1 MLNSGRLLSAFLVL
15 GVMVFLAGCESDK
28 PAGSGNIPAAW
39 DNPGTANVP
48 GNGAGAPGWGDG
60 SAGTGAGDLPTE
72 WGAGS
77 TDDSI
82 LGIDGV
88 RPIRVEGFPV
98 VVYFGYDTDRVTE
111 GEMGKIAQVAGWI
124 NSQPGYLLVIEGHCD
139 ERGTEEYNRALGERR
154 AIAVENALTAHGV
167 DLARIRTVSYGK
179 DRPAVS
185 GSGEAVWSKNRRA
198 QLWVGKSTK

>member
-1 MLNSGRLLSAFLVL
+1 MQSSGRFLSALLALGAVVL
-15 GVMVFLAGCESDK
+15 LAGCESDK

-39 DNPGTANVP
+39 DNPGVANVP
-48 GNGAGAPGWGDG
+48 VGNTSAPGWGGGAG
-60 SAGTGAGDLPTE
+60 SGDLPTE

-88 RPIRVEGFPV
+88 RPVRVEGFPV
-98 VVYFGYDTDRVTE
+98 TVYFGYDTDRVTE
-111 GEMGKIAQVAGWI
+111 AETGKIAQVAGWI
-124 NSQPGYLLVIEGHCD
+124 NSQPGYLLVVEGHCD

-154 AIAVENALTAHGV
+154 AIAVENALAAHGV

-179 DRPAVS
+179 DRPAET
-185 GSGEAVWSKNRRA
+185 GTGEAVWSKNRRA
-198 QLWVGKSTK
+198 QLWVGTATK